1 MLVMNGTEISY
12 SAKVV
17 CQLLAR
23 EHVVKKKKLKETI
36 LIHQAL
42 YISYFKIPMGSR
54 EKLKVY

>member
-23 EHVVKKKKLKETI
+23 EHVVKKKAKGDNINTPGTI
-36 LIHQAL
+36 HIV
-42 YISYFKIPMGSR
+42 F
-54 EKLKVY
+54 